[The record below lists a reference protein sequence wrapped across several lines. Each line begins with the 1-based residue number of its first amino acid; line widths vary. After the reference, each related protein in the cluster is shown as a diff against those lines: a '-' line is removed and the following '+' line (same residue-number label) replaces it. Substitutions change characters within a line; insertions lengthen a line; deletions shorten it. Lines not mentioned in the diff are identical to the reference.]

1 MMRKERKEPQWPT
14 PGSEPFQ
21 NELKRLKEFIGYQS
35 ILMNSPQKKKPTE
48 DKKVEIGLNLVKMEK
63 SKPEV
68 NQVEIFNEIKHKKE
82 AKIMNWAK

>member
-1 MMRKERKEPQWPT
+1 
-14 PGSEPFQ
+14 
-21 NELKRLKEFIGYQS
+21 
-35 ILMNSPQKKKPTE
+35 MNSPQKKRPAE